1 MINGLSLSVIFA
13 AFDISTIGFAFL
25 ATAGLFGVL
34 ALYGYKTDKDISN
47 WRTVLYTTLIIGVIV
62 SLINLFLGNEMIDII
77 LDWVILF
84 VFFGLTVYDMNKIKQ
99 LQEEPDLDQSKLHIY
114 GAMELYLDFINIFI
128 RILSIMGRNRD

>member
-13 AFDISTIGFAFL
+13 VFEISSIAYAFL

-34 ALYGYKTDKDISN
+34 ALYGYKTEKDISN
-47 WRTVLYTTLIIGVIV
+47 WRTVLYATLIIGLIV

-99 LQEEPDLDQSKLHIY
+99 LQDEPDLDENKLHIY

-128 RILSIMGRNRD
+128 RILSIFGKAKD

>member
-25 ATAGLFGVL
+25 TTAGLFGVL

>member
-47 WRTVLYTTLIIGVIV
+47 WRTVLYTTLIIGLIV

-99 LQEEPDLDQSKLHIY
+99 LAEEPDLDQSKLHIY

>member
-13 AFDISTIGFAFL
+13 VFEISSIAYAFL

-34 ALYGYKTDKDISN
+34 ALYGYKTKKDISN
-47 WRTVLYTTLIIGVIV
+47 WRSVLYATLIIGVIV

-77 LDWVILF
+77 LNWVILF

-99 LQEEPDLDQSKLHIY
+99 LQDEPDLDQNKLHIY

-128 RILSIMGRNRD
+128 RILSIIGKAKD

>member
-13 AFDISTIGFAFL
+13 VFEISSIAYAFL

-47 WRTVLYTTLIIGVIV
+47 WRTVLYTTLIIGLIV

-99 LQEEPDLDQSKLHIY
+99 LQDEPDLDQSKLHIY

-128 RILSIMGRNRD
+128 RILSIFGKAKD

>member
-25 ATAGLFGVL
+25 ITAGLFGVL

-47 WRTVLYTTLIIGVIV
+47 WRTILYTTLIIGVIV

-99 LQEEPDLDQSKLHIY
+99 LAEEPDLDQSKLHIY

-128 RILSIMGRNRD
+128 RILSIMGRNRN

>member
-1 MINGLSLSVIFA
+1 MINGLSLSTIFA
-13 AFDISTIGFAFL
+13 VFEISSIAYAFL

-34 ALYGYKTDKDISN
+34 ALYGYKTNKDISN
-47 WRTVLYTTLIIGVIV
+47 WKTVLYATLIIGLIV

-99 LQEEPDLDQSKLHIY
+99 LQDEPDLDQNKLHIY

-128 RILSIMGRNRD
+128 RILSIFGKSRD

>member
-13 AFDISTIGFAFL
+13 AFDIETIGIAFV
-25 ATAGLFGVL
+25 ATAGLFGIL

-47 WRTVLYTTLIIGVIV
+47 WRTVLYTTLIVGVII
-62 SLINLFLGNEMIDII
+62 SLINIFVGNEMIDII

-128 RILSIMGRNRD
+128 RILSIMGRNKD

>member
-128 RILSIMGRNRD
+128 RILSIMGRNKD